1 MYRYCS
7 QCGKSHKA
15 CICRWIE
22 SLSSNVE
29 LIILQHATESNRP
42 MGTAKILTLSL
53 DNSYCF
59 VGEDFSQH
67 STLNAL
73 LSDSAYSHFIMYPC
87 EHSQCVSSLVLN
99 ESEVMERELN
109 GKEEAL
115 KSQKIRIILL
125 DGTWKKAYKMW
136 QLSENLHSLPMI
148 HLPKELKGNYRIR
161 KAPTD
166 NSLSTVEAGY
176 HVLSIL
182 QPELDFSPLQTAFN
196 NMIQFY
202 IDQMPEGVFERN
214 YKNSLSD

>member
-59 VGEDFSQH
+59 VGEDFTQH
-67 STLNAL
+67 RELNAL
-73 LSDSAYSHFIMYPC
+73 LTDSTYSHYIMYPC
-87 EHSQCVSSLVLN
+87 DHSQCVSSLVGNKQDLGAA
-99 ESEVMERELN
+99 R
-109 GKEEAL
+109 EEATS
-115 KSQKIRIILL
+115 KKIRVILL

-136 QLSENLHSLPMI
+136 QLSENLQGLPML
-148 HLPKELKGNYRIR
+148 HLPKGLKGNYRIR
-161 KAPTD
+161 KAPSD

-176 HVLSIL
+176 YVLSIL
-182 QPELDFSPLQTAFN
+182 QPERDFSPLQSAFD

-214 YKNSLSD
+214 YKKSLSE